1 MRKLEPTGRFKRDYK
16 LLQKQQIFDRE
27 AFDYVINQLANDIPL
42 EEKYRDHELRGN
54 FEGARE
60 CHIKPDWLLIYAKD
74 KEKLRL
80 ILMRTGSHSN
90 LFGM

>member
-42 EEKYRDHELRGN
+42 EEKYRSPLGRKVGN
-54 FEGARE
+54 ISSPGVLMGA
-60 CHIKPDWLLIYAKD
+60 PAFS
-74 KEKLRL
+74 
-80 ILMRTGSHSN
+80 M
-90 LFGM
+90 